1 MAPITKF
8 ISKRSPELFA
18 AAAELR
24 LSLHAVQ
31 ELVRQGITSGYEW
44 NQADVRQRDATAEWR
59 RALRR
64 NRVSL

>member
-8 ISKRSPELFA
+8 INKRSPELFA

-24 LSLHAVQ
+24 LSLHGVN

-44 NQADVRQRDATAEWR
+44 NQADVRQRNATEAWR
-59 RALRR
+59 CALRR
-64 NRVSL
+64 NRVPL

>member
-1 MAPITKF
+1 MAPITRF

-24 LSLHAVQ
+24 LSLHAVN

-44 NQADVRQRDATAEWR
+44 KQADLRQRNATAAWR
-59 RALRR
+59 LALRR
-64 NRVSL
+64 NRAPL